1 MYIDLLTKIK
11 NAQQAKLPNV
21 KAPFSKMDLAIAELL
36 AKHKFIELVEKKGR
50 MPKRIIDIKLRYTP
64 DGGGVITGIE
74 FLSHPGVFMAAGVI
88 YPRCCGYGLFIL
100 STPKGIMTGAEA
112 KKKSWRSAIV

>member
-74 FLSHPGVFMAAGVI
+74 FLSAIPAS
-88 YPRCCGYGLFIL
+88 L
-100 STPKGIMTGAEA
+100 
-112 KKKSWRSAIV
+112 WRLA